1 MDQHPDRRAAALA
14 GLPELTRE
22 EHARYARHLILP
34 EVGLDGQRRLKAARV
49 LVVGAGGLGSPA
61 ALYLAAAGVGTL
73 GLVDFDAVEMSN
85 LQRQIVHGTPDV
97 GRPKIESAAARLHAL
112 NPHVRIEPHPTRLT
126 SADALALVSAYDV
139 VVDGTDNFAT
149 RYLVNDACVL
159 TRTPNA
165 YGSIF
170 RFEGQASVFAAP
182 GGPCYRCLHPEPPPP
197 GVIPSC
203 AEGGVLG
210 VLPGVIGTIQATE
223 AIKLV
228 LGVGEPLVGR
238 FLIYDALRMRFREL
252 RLARDPE
259 CPVCGDHP
267 TIRELMDYD
276 AMCGGPAA
284 PPAGA
289 GTADLGEDIT
299 AADLADRLARGDV
312 AVVDVREPYELAICR
327 IEGALAIPLGDL
339 PHRLHE
345 VPRDVD
351 LVLVCRVGARSAQAA
366 AFLRA
371 NGFPRARNLQGGML
385 EWIARVDPSQPKYST
400 PDP

>member
-1 MDQHPDRRAAALA
+1 MDQHPGRRIAAPA

-22 EHARYARHLILP
+22 EHQRYARHLTLP
-34 EVGLDGQRRLKAARV
+34 EVGVDGQRRLKAARV

-73 GLVDFDAVEMSN
+73 GLVDFDAVEVSN

-97 GRPKIESAAARLHAL
+97 GRSKLDSAAARLHAL
-112 NPHVRIEPHPTRLT
+112 NPLVRIERHETRLS
-126 SADALALVSAYDV
+126 SADALAIVAAYDV

-182 GGPCYRCLHPEPPPP
+182 GGPCYRCLHPEPPPA
-197 GVIPSC
+197 GLVPSC

-238 FLIYDALRMRFREL
+238 FLVYDALRLRFREL
-252 RLARDPE
+252 KLARDPD
-259 CPVCGDHP
+259 CPICGERP

-276 AMCGGPAA
+276 AVCGGPAA
-284 PPAGA
+284 APPTAGPA
-289 GTADLGEDIT
+289 ELDADMS
-299 AADLADRLARGDV
+299 AADLAARLAHGDV
-312 AVVDVREPYELAICR
+312 AVVDVREPYQIAICS
-327 IEGALAIPLGDL
+327 IEGAHAIPLGDL

-345 VPRDVD
+345 LPGDVD

-371 NGFPRARNLQGGML
+371 NGFPRARNLQGGIL
-385 EWIARVDPSQPKYST
+385 EWIARVDPSLPKV
-400 PDP
+400 PDA

>member
-1 MDQHPDRRAAALA
+1 
-14 GLPELTRE
+14 
-22 EHARYARHLILP
+22 
-34 EVGLDGQRRLKAARV
+34 
-49 LVVGAGGLGSPA
+49 
-61 ALYLAAAGVGTL
+61 VGTL

-97 GRPKIESAAARLHAL
+97 GRPKLESAAARLHAL

-267 TIRELMDYD
+267 TIRGLMDYD
-276 AMCGGPAA
+276 AVCGGPAA

-289 GTADLGEDIT
+289 GTADPGEDIT
-299 AADLADRLARGDV
+299 APDLADRLARGDV

-327 IEGALAIPLGDL
+327 IDGALAIPLGDL

-345 VPRDVD
+345 LPRDVD

-371 NGFPRARNLQGGML
+371 NGFPRARNLQGGL
-385 EWIARVDPSQPKYST
+385 LAWIDQVDPSQPKY
-400 PDP
+400 